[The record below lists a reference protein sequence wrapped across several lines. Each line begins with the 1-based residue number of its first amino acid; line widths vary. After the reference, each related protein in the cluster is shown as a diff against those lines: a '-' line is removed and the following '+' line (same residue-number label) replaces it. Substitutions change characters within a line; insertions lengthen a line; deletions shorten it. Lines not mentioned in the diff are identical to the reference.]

1 MHMKARTQL
10 NTRVET
16 RWKKEVARDAVELD
30 KSNDIV
36 VNACLRFV
44 FSTMSREERSKLYR
58 ETPYAAL
65 RTKAAAVIL
74 FFCLCC
80 P

>member
-1 MHMKARTQL
+1 MSKMKTERTQL

-16 RWKKEVARDAVELD
+16 RWKKEVARDAVELN
-30 KSNDIV
+30 KSNDII
-36 VNACLRFV
+36 VNACLRFI

-65 RTKAAAVIL
+65 KTRTAA
-74 FFCLCC
+74 
-80 P
+80 

>member
-1 MHMKARTQL
+1 MANERIQL
-10 NTRVET
+10 NANVEK
-16 RWKKEVARDAVELD
+16 RWKKEVRRDAVELN

-44 FSTMSREERSKLYR
+44 FSTMSREERAKLYR
-58 ETPYAAL
+58 ETPYAGL
-65 RTKAAAVIL
+65 KRVAAVVA
-74 FFCLCC
+74 FFLCLWH